1 MYKLYYTYCTYF
13 EWISAL
19 VKHNLLLQHI
29 IVTFIAIYYQNV
41 QLQVLLGLSIDMVLE
56 EKLVHC
62 LKYLP
67 SVIENVPVVFV
78 KLGCDGVLVAQR
90 NAMSVKG
97 YTATHYAPA
106 PERCLPVSVVSVTGA
121 RRQVCTRLVIVHSL
135 GSLWVDNGKCTR

>member
-121 RRQVCTRLVIVHSL
+121 GDRYVH
-135 GSLWVDNGKCTR
+135 GW